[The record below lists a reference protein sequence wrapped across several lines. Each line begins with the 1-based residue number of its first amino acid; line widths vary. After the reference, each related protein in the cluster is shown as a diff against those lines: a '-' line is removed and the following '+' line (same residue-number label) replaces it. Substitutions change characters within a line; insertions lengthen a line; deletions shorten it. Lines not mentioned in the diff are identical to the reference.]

1 MGAQDEERRAAAV
14 REMWPKGMSKLTRKA
29 KAVRGAAV
37 AVLACVL
44 AAAAF
49 FGVAQNAGGFLPGG
63 TGSAGQAQSAQGS
76 AVDWHSLADL
86 PAYAGEPY
94 VELEGNRPSFT
105 EADRALASH
114 AFEEYEPLDHLGR
127 TTGAFACV
135 GFETMPT
142 QERGDIGSVHPSG
155 WRTSRYAWVDG
166 ESLYNRCHLIAHHL
180 SGEDANER
188 NLITGTRCFNTQGML
203 PFEERMGDYI
213 EATGNHVLLRVTP
226 VYDGDDLVARGVQME
241 AWSMED
247 EGAGICFNV
256 FAYNVQPGVVID
268 YATGENWSDGTM
280 DEGAG
285 SAGEDSSA
293 ATGEGAGGG
302 RRRGRRRWRRERVRR
317 HPARLRAQRQH
328 AAHPRSHVPVGGR
341 REKPQSA
348 RLGRHRGGS
357 RSPRLPTLRKMQAVI
372 RLSKVRAAS
381 GEPAAAHP

>member
-86 PAYAGEPY
+86 PAYADEPY

-293 ATGEGAGGG
+293 ATGEGAGAGG
-302 RRRGRRRWRRERVRR
+302 GVAGDAGAENAFDATQHVYVLNANTRRI
-317 HPARLRAQRQH
+317 
-328 AAHPRSHVPVGGR
+328 HVPTCPSVEDAKSHNLQGWDGTVEEAEALGYQPCGR
-341 REKPQSA
+341 CRP
-348 RLGRHRGGS
+348 
-357 RSPRLPTLRKMQAVI
+357 
-372 RLSKVRAAS
+372 
-381 GEPAAAHP
+381 